1 MFIAGDQIGGPEE
14 ANYCYLAVFKSQTSQ
29 TETWYLGNVFMRDYY
44 VVLDMTPKDARGEN
58 FIQIG
63 LAKQRTT
70 VSYGSEHYSS
80 TSTTKDNLREAYVNQ
95 DTSLHI
101 SYRAPDDPDKPDDSE
116 TDGGNDDDIIPD
128 KDDSEMDD
136 FEKFVQDNKVLVIVG
151 GSAAIFLVISLLTC
165 CCCCGGQKSRKD
177 TYIYRTYSQLRGGS
191 HDNVQV
197 LDDDDTPG
205 TRLN

>member
-116 TDGGNDDDIIPD
+116 TDGGNDDIIPD

>member
-80 TSTTKDNLREAYVNQ
+80 TSTTQ
-95 DTSLHI
+95 TS
-101 SYRAPDDPDKPDDSE
+101 E
-116 TDGGNDDDIIPD
+116 C
-128 KDDSEMDD
+128 
-136 FEKFVQDNKVLVIVG
+136 Q
-151 GSAAIFLVISLLTC
+151 
-165 CCCCGGQKSRKD
+165 
-177 TYIYRTYSQLRGGS
+177 
-191 HDNVQV
+191 
-197 LDDDDTPG
+197 
-205 TRLN
+205 

>member
-1 MFIAGDQIGGPEE
+1 
-14 ANYCYLAVFKSQTSQ
+14 
-29 TETWYLGNVFMRDYY
+29 
-44 VVLDMTPKDARGEN
+44 
-58 FIQIG
+58 
-63 LAKQRTT
+63 
-70 VSYGSEHYSS
+70 
-80 TSTTKDNLREAYVNQ
+80 
-95 DTSLHI
+95 
-101 SYRAPDDPDKPDDSE
+101 
-116 TDGGNDDDIIPD
+116 
-128 KDDSEMDD
+128 MDD